1 MTTHNA
7 FSLRL
12 DVLKRRAKQRLKA
25 LKHSDSQEWQQVR
38 AHHPKAMALNTDN
51 IRLADIQLVIAREL
65 GLPSWAQLKVHTDQ
79 LDYHRQQIAHKVA
92 PLDNDQ
98 RTLHVRCG
106 HDIQHRLTEAGFTGD
121 FLPYI
126 DPFCLGPLDRDPRR
140 CEALRA
146 RFVRQHLLTAMGDTT
161 TTEAMLLADGQ
172 QKRAQLLDSTYE
184 RLVLWVE
191 HDNYDQLMMVR
202 VLAEWCARM
211 VPSGADQKP
220 QPVLELIEVN
230 RFPGQ
235 DRFIGLGQLPA
246 EGLRALWQSRR
257 PVSEAMMTT
266 ASRVWDALCD
276 ESPMSLVR
284 LLSSSGQW
292 AQLPNL
298 AAVLRRHL
306 QELPHQNSGLGLT
319 QWLALEALAAEGD
332 ALPGQTGDSKLIQDK
347 EHHTG
352 VPFTT
357 LFQRYQALEPLPFLG
372 DVMLWAVI
380 KPLLVG
386 DNALVQRVS
395 IAESN
400 PDSANNVDNTGQ
412 QPLTESDWM
421 RHKLALTALGWQVV
435 RYRQTASWGE
445 YAVGGIPVRPDRAWI
460 WDHQNLSTLTL
471 KSG

>member
-65 GLPSWAQLKVHTDQ
+65 GLPSWAQLKVHTDE

-92 PLDNDQ
+92 PLDSDQ

-126 DPFCLGPLDRDPRR
+126 DPFCLGPLDRD
-140 CEALRA
+140 
-146 RFVRQHLLTAMGDTT
+146 
-161 TTEAMLLADGQ
+161 
-172 QKRAQLLDSTYE
+172 QLFDSAYE
-184 RLVLWVE
+184 RLVLWIE

-202 VLAEWCARM
+202 VLAEWCTRM
-211 VPSGADQKP
+211 VSSGADQKP

-257 PVSEAMMTT
+257 LVSEAMMTT

-276 ESPMSLVR
+276 KSPISLVR

-298 AAVLRRHL
+298 AAVLHRHL
-306 QELPHQNSGLGLT
+306 QELPHQDSGLGLT
-319 QWLALEALAAEGD
+319 QWLALEALATEGD
-332 ALPGQTGDSKLIQDK
+332 ALTGQTGDRKLIKDK
-347 EHHTG
+347 AYITG

-386 DNALVQRVS
+386 DNALMQRVS
-395 IAESN
+395 IAESG
-400 PDSANNVDNTGQ
+400 PDSANNSDNTGQ
-412 QPLTESDWM
+412 QALTESDWM

-435 RYRQTASWGE
+435 RHRQTASWGE
-445 YAVGGIPVRPDRAWI
+445 YAVGGVPVRPDRAWV